1 MKTKMLKKDNENRK
15 RKKCCDE
22 KYLKEKIE

>member
-15 RKKCCDE
+15 RKKYCDN
-22 KYLKEKIE
+22 KYLKEKME